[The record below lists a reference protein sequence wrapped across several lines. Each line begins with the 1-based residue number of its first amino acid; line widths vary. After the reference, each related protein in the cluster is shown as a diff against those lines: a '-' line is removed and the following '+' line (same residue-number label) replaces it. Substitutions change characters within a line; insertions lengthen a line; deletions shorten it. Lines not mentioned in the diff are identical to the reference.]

1 MQTVQ
6 FHYQMDY
13 SNGGA
18 EMLTLSYIAPLS
30 APLGGQVRQCP
41 GGIPT
46 RENEVIFGAF
56 TKSFF
61 LLNVWEP
68 EYYGLFSCASTP
80 YPGSPHPAPVNLD
93 PTGRFG
99 PVSIVLEIAEGDYL
113 VAGFGGFGRL
123 KNGVI
128 QWCANESNAFIPEVP
143 SLIATDGNNALFV
156 YTGYLGS
163 YPGPYETRYYYTVVP
178 LTGGSTLVDIS
189 AMPYLHQP
197 VLQTD
202 AGEQLAVL
210 GAVMPGFT
218 LGAMHISAS
227 SPDGRY
233 GSGVKML
240 TGPARP
246 APGGGHYFD
255 SYGTA
260 PIGGDLYNEGYGS
273 FEWHAK
279 SVAGVIDTAS
289 LSATSAPII
298 PNASITA
305 LFPPS
310 LPGGYVRQE
319 YGATYLGSGY
329 SFEEQLPQV
338 FWTNLRLTTTL

>member
-13 SNGGA
+13 SNDEA
-18 EMLTLSYIAPLS
+18 ETFTLSYMAPLS
-30 APLGGQVRQCP
+30 APLSGQVRQCQV
-41 GGIPT
+41 GIPT
-46 RENEVIFGAF
+46 QEYEVIYGAF
-56 TKSFF
+56 TKRFF
-61 LLNVWEP
+61 EFNVWEP

-80 YPGSPHPAPVNLD
+80 YPGAPHPTPVNLD

-99 PVSIVLEIAEGDYL
+99 PVSIVLEISEGDYL

-128 QWCANESNAFIPEVP
+128 QWCANEASPIVQEVP
-143 SLIATDGNNALFV
+143 SLIATDGSNALFV
-156 YTGYLGS
+156 YTDSLGS

-178 LTGGSTLVDIS
+178 LTGGSALVDIS

-197 VLQTD
+197 ELQTG

-218 LGAMHISAS
+218 LGAMNISSS
-227 SPDGRY
+227 SPDGRS
-233 GSGVKML
+233 GSGVKIL

-260 PIGGDLYNEGYGS
+260 PIGGDLYNEGYGTT
-273 FEWHAK
+273 EWHAK
-279 SVAGVIDTAS
+279 SAGGVIDTAS
-289 LSATSAPII
+289 LSVTSAPIV

-310 LPGGYVRQE
+310 LPGGYVQQG

-329 SFEEQLPQV
+329 SFDEQLPQV